1 MEAQYDPSQL
11 TTVDSLSGLTPAP
24 SKDVTEAR
32 AKAADYLPGLY
43 RRAADRAT
51 LCISMYDDPA
61 RTLRR
66 ATNFPELDHKAA
78 ALIVV
83 LRRYEIQELR
93 WQVQRVDDE
102 IWRFGTGMLDWLELC
117 GRYQLWVALYLCL
130 V

>member
-11 TTVDSLSGLTPAP
+11 TTVATLSELRPAP
-24 SKDVTEAR
+24 PKGVAEAKAEAR
-32 AKAADYLPGLY
+32 AVAAAYWRG
-43 RRAADRAT
+43 
-51 LCISMYDDPA
+51 ISNSMYRDPA

-66 ATNFPELDHKAA
+66 VTNFPELDHKAA
-78 ALIVV
+78 TLIVV

>member
-11 TTVDSLSGLTPAP
+11 TTVDTLSALPPAP
-24 SKDVTEAR
+24 PKDVTEAR
-32 AKAADYLPGLY
+32 AKAADYLHGLW

-51 LCISMYDDPA
+51 VCISVYHDPA

-66 ATNFPELDHKAA
+66 VTNFPDLASKAE

-102 IWRFGTGMLDWLELC
+102 ISWFATGMLDWLGLG
-117 GRYQLWVALYLCL
+117 GRYRLRDALYLCL